1 MKKKGDSTHRR
12 TCHWGWGLQQ
22 QPPPPPQILGN
33 SDILGIAAREIWAK
47 PIFTKLCMFGFFFP
61 LKELFFILSLSRRC
75 KGSYIGR

>member
-1 MKKKGDSTHRR
+1 MKKKVIAPIGVRAIGAGG
-12 TCHWGWGLQQ
+12 CNNN
-22 QPPPPPQILGN
+22 PPPPQILGN

>member
-1 MKKKGDSTHRR
+1 MKKKVIAPIGVRAIGAGG
-12 TCHWGWGLQQ
+12 CNNN
-22 QPPPPPQILGN
+22 PPPQILGN